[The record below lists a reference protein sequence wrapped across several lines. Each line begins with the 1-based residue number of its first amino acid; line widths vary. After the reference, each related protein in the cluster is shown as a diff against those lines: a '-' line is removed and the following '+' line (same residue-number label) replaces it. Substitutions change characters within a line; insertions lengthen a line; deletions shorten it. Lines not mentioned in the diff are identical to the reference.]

1 MKTYTYKGDYTERV
15 WYVVDAKDQI
25 LGRLAARIAT
35 ILRGKHKPVYSPHI
49 DVGDAVIVI
58 NADKVRVSG
67 KKAQQKIY
75 YRHTEYPG
83 GLRKTQMSHLMQTRP
98 ERVIEKAI
106 KGMLPKNS
114 LGRSQFRKLKVY
126 AGSDHPH
133 QAQNPTLLDI
143 ANSPLVH

>member
-1 MKTYTYKGDYTERV
+1 MKTFTYKGDYTERV

-25 LGRLAARIAT
+25 LGRLATRIAT

-58 NADKVRVSG
+58 NADKIRVSG
-67 KKAQQKIY
+67 NKAKQKIY

-83 GLRKTQMSHLMQTRP
+83 GLRKTQMRHLMQTHP
-98 ERVIEKAI
+98 ERIIEKAI
-106 KGMLPKNS
+106 KGMLPKTS
-114 LGRSQFRKLKVY
+114 LGRSQYRKLKVY

-133 QAQNPTLLDI
+133 QAQNPTPLDLTQ
-143 ANSPLVH
+143 SPLVH